1 MKDRAALAEFATKAE
16 LAELDWLAGLG
27 GFRVSE
33 VCSRHA
39 LR

>member
-1 MKDRAALAEFATKAE
+1 MKGRAALAEFATKV
-16 LAELDWLAGLG
+16 ELDWLAGLG